1 MTTIAPPMP
10 RAGPVEWL
18 LATDHKRTALRTAGL
33 AFVFFPAGDEEDEG
47 QARGAKRGALVVGCQ
62 QPLDGARAG
71 HRRRD
76 RGHARRPAGPPE
88 ARRSWPRSQCW
99 NSSGCIEITWKSM

>member
-33 AFVFFPAGDEEDEG
+33 AFVFFIASGVLAPCAIM
-47 QARGAKRGALVVGCQ
+47 QI
-62 QPLDGARAG
+62 PFT
-71 HRRRD
+71 
-76 RGHARRPAGPPE
+76 
-88 ARRSWPRSQCW
+88 PRS
-99 NSSGCIEITWKSM
+99 GLPP